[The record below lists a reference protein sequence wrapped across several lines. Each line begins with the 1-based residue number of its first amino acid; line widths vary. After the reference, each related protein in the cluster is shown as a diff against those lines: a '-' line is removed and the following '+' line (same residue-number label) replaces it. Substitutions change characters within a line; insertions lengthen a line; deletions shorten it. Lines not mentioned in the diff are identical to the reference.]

1 MESTVSKSKRS
12 KSILSFLLMFFVS
25 LCTLVTFT
33 ACKLTNSDPDQGANF
48 DASGNLKLVSPYVE
62 FNKSSDGNVID
73 ENSGSFTWKLQYYYS
88 GSNEDYLK
96 NINFDQDYLFAN
108 FFSDADFE
116 NVYTGNIPTKRA
128 TPGSNYFVNGKDGE
142 TGDKLYS
149 PVFYIDKDNISF
161 PSYEVVVDG
170 NYYTFKVCVNKDY
183 LERMTNQEI
192 SDNIIY
198 DGTTTRLKNI
208 FKDLSWVD
216 TNGDGKA
223 DSWKDDADYG
233 SLFTF
238 EYRTGKNTDGAFV
251 QCPKGMMSYFINSY
265 GEFCIRFNP
274 QLQAGSVNRYLKVKA
289 LADCEG
295 RANSNYSSTVAF
307 EAYAVSFEVYSPN
320 SSTLDYGG
328 LSYDPEQYYFAYEK
342 TYYDSPTDSNPIK
355 ALTGYFPEGRKIV
368 VSRTSDYSDS
378 YNYAFQNW
386 TMNTKAEYSL
396 ADKEKYPDKINTKTV
411 HTGSDI
417 LSDKTKS
424 LSDAFQVVASYRDVQ
439 NLKYYEKADIGV
451 TQIQKKEGNEKLLL
465 YTYSPEHTRTGADAD
480 TKIHDEIVVTSHSTI
495 NGYKFYA
502 NYAKVRGFLASGSF
516 FAGDNFF
523 TTGDQNLS
531 EVSIFLF
538 YKTYESNGTSK
549 YVSRQLTVGSDGT
562 GSISHGDGGLFS
574 SLNDYNDAC
583 YPNGVKYTID
593 GSYFKVEGL
602 ENTDFIIF
610 QKEGSSLLTS
620 ENKPYSFY
628 SQYLKEIEAM
638 GSTFKGLDL
647 VVSDNLISDRQD
659 VGIIG
664 TQYAENSNVVVNL
677 YRLLDSKGT
686 TEGLSSTYLDL
697 LKNTDVSYEIIKS
710 VSSVEDENGFI
721 TTNIILSLILPS
733 NATLTGY
740 NVETVQTNSK
750 IFFSTSENG
759 EIKYVSF
766 VKYDETSM
774 DEYVVDIE
782 GKKSNDE
789 KTLPVYEFVKTS
801 ISNSEDVNKYSS
813 QMVYYKETLYTLDH
827 EEVGGYLA
835 SSNTSRIYLY
845 KADAGKYLVKE
856 SKNGGEEW
864 YELKYTKRALTPEYS
879 LENGETTYK
888 INGET
893 VYEQRNSSNV
903 STIATAYETEME
915 FENPNYKSGDPEEQK
930 EQTIYVYYDVK
941 QVGKNFFYISP
952 IGKQTLITSK
962 NATSSSTTTSV
973 EDDLYFSQISNFKAL
988 KTSKKIML
996 GSEILSSNIDFK
1008 EAIGSKLIMNCY
1020 YYVEALGSQT
1030 ELFFSQYINNN
1041 KTKENLTVITYYDE
1055 NGNQYKGET
1064 CQGYS
1069 YENGEIKNNFQTT
1082 LILRNPQGIEID
1094 SNIYQYY
1101 AGFETTSGTALENAH
1116 NYLKNDDDGKNYNKT
1131 DLSTK
1136 FEFILNGAT
1145 YRSKTIIDGYGK
1157 NLEYENASNTDDKGT
1172 YALAQETTTGIGST
1186 NKIKRVI
1193 TMYEYNESAGR
1204 FISYSLFFDGSSYHK
1219 IVGST
1224 YVSYKDGSD
1233 NIQSDKF
1240 FVYDISI
1247 LSFSFVSTDFNIFG
1261 EENKNKE
1268 INYLNLITDTS
1279 SKITAKQRVYGESEE
1294 KTITSYTRFIVN
1306 SFVEYDGTGKV
1317 VNTYSPVVKDGSGNK
1332 QLINQTTANTVTL
1345 ENFLGVNKDASG
1357 NITSFTKLYFK
1368 KENKEFVNYKD
1379 TLVRRAQTKENND
1392 VTVLGKYITTNDSS
1406 SPKVYPSFSSFLTFT
1421 EEETHVLDRNSDG
1434 EINYYS
1440 MDYTTKKSVVEGF
1453 PGFSLLAGIPYPN
1466 PVLTF
1471 QVRHKSY
1478 ENPTI
1483 NIALDISNGYYVEVM
1498 GTNIATDETNLVRD
1512 FTTYSFKDTVENL
1525 LQNDY
1530 IDNAYW
1536 VLERSTF
1543 NTVSAL
1549 IETNDPNNYDVMK
1562 TVDGRKHYY
1571 NYYMFTTEIDENNN
1585 VIKKSSPLT
1594 IQNVGLNE
1602 NDKQLYAEGYV
1613 GVDNTYYKK
1622 LYIMSSSGSIKE
1634 LTTDDVILWKTS
1646 ASVLSGVPTFDIHT
1660 YSQGLDGIIYFNSGS
1675 YNDENII
1682 CNGLSGITAG
1692 STQSVSG
1699 YYDYSEVLIGGV
1711 TYAYRTLSSQVNNS
1725 DNMSGYQ
1732 FDKMIN
1738 VLNAYNSTDA
1748 YFLTGKES
1756 AVLVASPIVKIA
1768 DGAGNSF
1775 VYRFREWKV
1784 YSRYNSEVLYYNR
1797 GVTENLADRYN
1808 AILRFS
1814 SGNAGYFVMFP
1825 VYERV
1830 FDIDLGSAI
1839 VDGAINQGGSI
1850 NVSYKDGEE
1859 SDVDNLYDDN
1869 LYFINYEKISYG
1881 DKEGYYYGNL
1891 KGYPFLYFT
1900 GEYIGDDTSK
1910 PIFERLDNVYV
1921 VELTTTLSSVYVTEK
1936 NVNVP
1941 LFFQIDESTKQ
1952 VRFLNIISKF
1962 EAGAPGIVLL
1972 ENYNGQY
1979 TYFGFDSIIYK
1990 FEDDDGFYLKGE
2002 SDPVKFYEIL
2012 NTSFTA
2018 DFFFDEITES
2028 SISTSV
2034 PLHYDTKTQT
2044 FNVLDVKGNSFF
2056 GSEFVLSLMFYNV
2069 YENEILFSSIN
2080 AILAFCEEINNMKNT
2095 GYNENSPWILAIN
2108 NINNEDKI
2116 KTDGGLIINS
2126 LNGMGK
2132 ISTYLGDKIA
2142 SYDQKIFTVIK
2153 KITNPYV
2160 NGLYVSRF
2168 GSLTAGELATDEE
2181 GNIYS
2186 SQQFK
2191 TAYLDRDSY
2200 VELQAIA
2207 DSGYRFEGWYKCEYD
2222 EENGFWFTT
2231 DEKVQNSKNIYSDE
2245 IIQAYYNKYTGKY
2258 YYITDYC
2265 EDFDYTDSNGES
2277 IVAHIYYLDSD
2288 HTELA
2293 VVPDRMLDK
2302 VRGYFIN
2309 HGTKNNPNY
2318 IQVFKRY
2325 GGLLDESY
2333 YYDSSFINP
2342 VDTTAYEVEER
2353 TFIDSIR
2360 VLDYGSEGIF
2370 YYLSNVGIYFN
2381 EDDGKYYRDMT
2392 TGNIVVSGD
2401 KITIK
2406 NLHSNVRF
2414 VAKFIETY
2422 NEYIFTEDEE
2432 STGISI
2438 QAVYYSNNNQK
2449 YDSDGNV
2456 VIRTDIDGNNRT
2468 NTAEYSDSVA
2478 NSLDKNLFR
2487 LYEDETKNDVLS
2499 AYGSDKNYMSS
2510 TYNYSNGTYTETNDY
2525 SVYKNLLNGF
2535 SNVTGSN
2542 ADTYSVNINDPTLNK
2557 KFNLQSMYFDVN
2569 TTVTIVVR
2577 VKAEFELS
2585 VHSLGVNSKYNIYP
2599 IFYPK
2604 SDYVEANQKA
2614 SADTKVDYLYYIL
2627 QLTYNRDPQNQYRG
2641 YIVHPNRGENMAYDA
2656 LVGNYI
2662 DVYGSYFNYYDNNNK
2677 LIEYLISKSMGK
2689 TTDKT
2694 EIKLKPSY
2702 VSSVSGSK
2710 VSLNSSYSNFEEA
2723 LKELSKLMG
2732 NPELLKVDHIKLKV
2746 DVKDKNGNVAYSKG
2760 SIIKDKNTLI
2770 SVLREIF
2777 NSVRPTDNTNKV
2789 KINKTYI
2796 DKNGDN
2802 KNETIEANNA
2812 INLIQNG
2819 QRNFI
2824 NLSTI
2829 PVYNYTVQAIVI
2841 DSDKDNGEIKK
2852 DQNGK
2857 VILPSANYE
2866 KDDITYPTLY
2876 DSLYVTGGTGGKN
2889 YLGSGS
2895 NVGTEYIYKQ
2905 LSNGTTS
2912 TTLKFDHYVDGIDYA
2927 KKTIEDNGNESMFED
2942 LVFVQNSIILFEG
2955 IQNVPSK
2962 DGNSYLFVGW
2972 YEQKYN
2978 RDTESWSDLVFMS
2991 SEEKTPYVSLATA
3004 DTVIVAIYKRAVNV
3018 TFTFDQSEI
3027 AFEMS
3032 NALVDSAGNPLEIE
3046 KDQNIVTMNGMF
3058 FFDAD
3063 IEAILSPAGGYRF
3076 NGISYSTG
3084 GSNVSVFD
3092 KLTFSN
3098 YQHEYISDEEKFKEC
3113 DSSEAIL
3120 NSILKI
3126 NFKLNE
3132 ILPDNTSTVTLNIE
3146 TKKLTL
3152 VYVSVDNFIVNDKT
3166 TGNKDKFMGYDFA
3179 LVQKS
3184 STAETILFAT
3194 KDGNEVKTNAKDSAN
3209 NDIFFNIDYTLSVY
3223 GYFDSD
3229 IADDLVL
3236 LTYKKS
3242 DSTENTSIKQ
3252 WFINR
3257 DTSSDY
3263 YTSNEK
3269 YFKDVNLSY
3278 EKEFSPKITNTYA
3291 DYTMVDNFK
3300 VVFQYNNSVVDVDG
3314 QKLNDSSRLN
3324 LSDDN
3329 AVYFAQAEITT
3340 ETTSVLKV
3348 SHYLV
3353 ENISNASKTNSSING
3368 SLGRKLGDGDGK
3380 ITILTYSGSTASG
3393 EGENPVGNSA
3403 QLIKM
3408 DYSEEFSSGT
3418 KVDLDV
3424 SSSFFIDN
3432 GKLYVFVGWFSENA
3446 TSGKLTLLSTSKSI
3460 SNQKANGSYVARFV
3474 RVSKI
3479 DSSSIENADISFEG
3493 TQVVPM
3499 GSVNANVQV
3508 FGELDKVSWD
3518 SSTSKF
3524 VVDEDAK
3531 RLQYAFV
3538 GSSLRFTLT
3547 PRPNMVI
3554 HSCSVSGNSSGNILF
3569 TEEMNA
3575 SNSSAIDY
3583 TVEKLP
3589 TNNVVSISASVKK
3602 GYTVKIKQTLYDNFN
3617 MTGDSESLSGCV
3629 SLKIGLEN
3637 SYDATDSEFS
3647 VEPGKSIT
3655 LTDKSND
3662 YYFIGFFV
3670 ENKIVSKKDGKYEN
3684 SHEFTITE
3692 DTIIEARFTKYNYVA
3707 VTSTLQG
3714 TNTTIENF
3722 TFTLSYVDPRTNSTI
3737 IFTNVNEL
3745 LKIPA
3750 GISATI
3756 KTTSD
3761 SDAYNFIGFKT
3772 IDFDGNIKKS
3782 ISSSKTAQLALDQ
3795 TYCSASNETGI
3806 LKGDK
3811 GKETNFIYISAMY
3824 QKTTVLKVVK
3834 NVEISSVSQTY
3845 FSEGTNKNLTEEQM
3859 RSLFNLIV
3867 SYVDS
3872 FGETRTVTL
3881 GSVNQIS
3888 NIRVKKGSTVK
3899 ITPVIASVVSHR
3911 YTVYDFEFKYDNNSH
3926 KSDVTQKSDGSFEF
3940 VCGEDSKMS
3949 SLEFTVYFKPCKTV
3963 TISKELA
3970 GSSTTNVTVDYS
3982 FVNSNNANQTGTL
3995 SATNKT
4001 EINIKEGGNFT
4012 LTANV
4017 SDADK
4022 FTFIGWFVD
4031 GKMISNQKTISSIS
4045 SSSNYMSELK
4055 TASSI
4060 VAKFMETINLKV
4072 ERRLFEFENRN
4083 QFGIDVTDE
4092 KHDSNFGEFFV
4103 VADFVNDD
4111 GMSHSVK
4118 KMSLSEIRNS
4128 TNLKIIA
4135 GTKISVV
4142 STQSPNYLFDG
4153 YEFSSGGTYSTLTG
4167 DSLSDGY
4174 SLVADG
4180 FSQDLTIKIKFE
4192 EFRSVTYLV
4201 STTNSDSKSENGIE
4215 ITNPETYL
4223 SRVVDNDN
4231 SFGIS
4236 FNANVHEGYVIESIE
4251 FNGTNVGFTF
4261 DAEKKEYSLT
4271 VKKDWVEENNNIL
4284 KINVKET
4291 LKINVYVAFDDIT
4304 DASKVPSGVSV
4315 KFNDEIPTTLNS
4327 SSGTLLASNSSIKA
4341 LENVKITILGTVAGF
4356 RFDGFYLYEGD
4367 SAVSSVSPITFE
4379 NTFEFLANSS
4389 LSVVA
4394 KFTSNKTP
4402 SSINTRILNDNGTS
4416 NFAGWFARVNSTTS
4430 LTGYRDILLSTN
4442 YSDKNSFNGKFDIVV
4457 AKYQTTSTTDQT
4469 VEISGAFAHFGSA
4482 IIFVHSSSLSNV
4494 SVEGTAKNLTV
4505 SNVETGS
4512 ISVDFIPAKGFI
4524 VTNKTDFAC
4533 EIEKKQINVEVQVD
4547 MNKVTKNVVSNSGTT
4562 SSVSVKDNK
4571 ITADVTIKIVGATNS
4586 TVLANI
4592 LNSETNETTSK
4603 TLTATENEFKVQVQS
4618 GSSIN
4623 LSFALATFEKFN
4635 GFKIT
4640 ENGSSRVVT
4649 TNSLDYLVLNSFESV
4664 TIEVL
4669 FDDAFI
4675 STIAENDTTKGTAS
4689 LHEEKTGETVLFVQV
4704 YEGYEISAIFATEI
4718 SSGSIVEWKN
4728 IFESEDDAKELLGND
4743 LTITSSV
4750 SEKDSFEND
4759 YVTKCEIKFTASKNV
4774 AFKIEYKM
4782 VSKVNFYVYADGDVE
4797 VISKYVNDSPLTLE
4811 KIESYDILSKL
4822 KNEEIK
4828 NAYSFDKFSYL
4839 GKEITSETKID
4850 LTDGI
4855 INIEV
4860 SMNKAYKLQFSIVI
4874 DSSGIGFNIPTDGLK
4889 VTFEGEKIATY
4900 GGISQLINYKLSN
4913 LTKVVALDEN
4923 DFYDFSGF
4931 FSKGKL
4937 ISSASSYV
4945 FTASDILENLEQI
4958 TIGDETVYVV
4968 NVMFKERYQTLTIK
4982 KDYNFEGKNLTLK
4995 FNGTEFSP
5003 NEAYQYIEITGCG
5016 NIAHRMLSDSEGNS
5030 YFEISYPYSIVK
5042 KGKASQLTITQ
5053 NAVENTSDPYL
5064 KIVGAS
5070 AFYELD
5076 IDGQYYRF
5084 DNFYGE
5090 NNLPFEN
5097 ATKYS
5102 NKLTINLKDLGID
5115 KTVIAKMIK
5124 LYQIDY
5130 IYDVVDPN
5138 VKISIDFLKI
5148 DTNGTG
5154 VVYETVASSANQ
5166 ANIKD
5171 AIISY
5176 RAEAGTTIRVNVDF
5190 QGASDEIKGKF
5201 KSVLVSSS
5209 NVLSKLSDASI
5220 NSYDWTNHIKDNN
5233 YIAVSKF
5240 LSGTNSFSS
5249 LVFNDTSSFNF
5260 KPTQNLS
5267 FIADF
5272 GYGTEDVSRSTFSIV
5287 SVFWTLNNNL
5297 ITYKVGDQSM
5307 STIDGQGFSFT
5318 STNTGGSSMSY
5329 VESTMTKSDIKF
5341 TDISSIV
5348 ESIKIQIYKGNYY
5361 KYSST
5366 KKDNNQYNYHV
5377 ILNLYSKIE
5386 TGVKKIIKS
5395 DYGVEISTFSNG
5407 SPTPTVNI
5415 TQHNNKDGTTT
5426 ANTGNKGR
5434 ITVEV
5439 SVAPIDQYFFKGF
5452 AIVSSNYESTYNIL
5466 QLGGE
5471 RANATTEQYN
5481 FVKHTTNYDANGIAT
5496 KYSATV
5502 TISGNT
5508 KIIAIFEP
5516 TVYTI
5521 TVNTYKFFEDNKKTN
5536 YSDDREKLV
5545 EKSSDIDKNGN
5556 ISEDKYQT
5564 TESATIE
5571 GSLIALAGE
5580 SIKITS
5586 VSYQY
5591 SQFVGFTGWGYS
5603 DDPALANIMFGFD
5616 SGEGISQEQN
5626 KSLSDTI
5633 NGIFNN
5639 ESTEGDNEK
5648 IWTDELNVY
5657 LDEETKENKKYIYYR
5672 NFLSKY
5678 NICPGYNTDEFG
5690 GLTYVSSSS
5699 RNNFYAL
5706 NVNQSFTINFFYT
5719 NLSYKLML
5727 DLSETES
5734 TIYYDKDNS
5743 SIKSTSYLAY
5753 SEDYTSWKDYYD
5765 SGKTDPSQYE
5775 QKTFK
5780 NPSAGTYSI
5789 TKNYGTNSK
5798 NNDDNNYTIT
5808 IEQNDP
5814 FVYVINDSN
5823 DKYIG
5828 YPTKISVELVEM
5840 RDSSDDPVKKK
5851 DLFYKGTEVRV
5862 KIAQADKENFG
5873 YKSGNELY
5881 LTGYADDGVGSE
5893 VGDLKKYGFDYNVS
5907 GKSSDGRPTLRNIT
5921 NYLTTNG
5928 TLKDNL
5934 FVIEIDNQTIKS
5946 QDIQDSNIF
5955 INYEEQTI
5963 RVVYKIVASDVG
5975 FPTVS
5980 VTMFDSTSG
5989 KKSTENK
5996 ADLLASINKVQI
6008 KNNTK
6013 SENKQTKSESSASN
6027 IFSITGFNQAL
6038 FETDAQTSDPNF
6050 KLGNIDVNLNLIWQT
6065 TAKEVVAQVELLKVE
6080 LLKKDKI
6087 TLTGVKSDSN
6097 YDKIAYDSSG
6107 CCRDSKTDGQH
6118 VREHDEE
6125 IRAYF
6130 IIIVKNGFTLIDL
6143 LQKLLNEGYLDQGT
6157 AGTAMTYLLET
6168 PYGITNGY
6176 GKLTSKETAQIGHG
6190 AVGSLTGG
6198 GDQRSDIFKQVNTA
6212 INKYY
6217 KTSNVDYFASTFAY
6231 HVIDAYELYKNEI
6244 NGNFFNNASNTN
6256 DLVVAQCVLQEHEEP
6271 QENHKDGWLHWLWTA
6286 DKGYAYYNSATGS
6299 FDAKKNNGSCS
6310 VTYHNNAEKA
6320 EMDTSSTAKVESRSF
6335 WDKVVGTFNSS
6346 KSFAGTYNR
6355 FITIG
6360 YAPTDA
6366 DFIANDNII
6375 AKITIDNNS
6384 KYQVVTRVFD
6394 YDPMPILN
6402 AVTGAITYFAPVFLT
6417 LIPGVGPFLGIAYCA
6432 IAVGS
6437 AIWSICDPDVKFIY
6451 DYWANIY

>member
-62 FNKSSDGNVID
+62 FNKYSGDEKVID

-116 NVYTGNIPTKRA
+116 NIYTGNIPAKGA
-128 TPGSNYFVNGKDGE
+128 TPGDNYFVNGP
-142 TGDKLYS
+142 DKLYS
-149 PVFYIDKDNISF
+149 PVFYINKDNISF

-170 NYYTFKVCVNKDY
+170 NYYTFKVCVNKNY
-183 LERMTNQEI
+183 LERMSNQEI
-192 SDNIIY
+192 SNKIIY

-208 FKDLSWVD
+208 FTDKTYDYDNKKWKDN
-216 TNGDGKA
+216 NGDGEA
-223 DSWKDDADYG
+223 DDYG

-238 EYRTGKNTDGAFV
+238 EYRAGKNTDGAFV
-251 QCPKGMMSYFINSY
+251 ECPKGMMSYYINNY

-320 SSTLDYGG
+320 SATLDYGG
-328 LSYDPEQYYFAYEK
+328 LDYDHDQYYFAYEK
-342 TYYDSPTDSNPIK
+342 TYYDSHTDKNAIK

-368 VSRTSDYSDS
+368 VSRTSDYNDS

-396 ADKEKYPDKINTKTV
+396 ADKEKYPASINTKTI
-411 HTGSDI
+411 HTGSEI

-424 LSDAFQVVASYRDVQ
+424 LSDAFQVVESYRNVQ
-439 NLKYYEKADIGV
+439 DLSYYEKAEIGV

-465 YTYSPEHTRTGADAD
+465 YTYSPVHTRTGADAE

-538 YKTYESNGTSK
+538 YKIYDEHGSSK
-549 YVSRQLTVGSDGT
+549 YTSTQLSVSDGQTT
-562 GSISHGDGGLFS
+562 GTKTHEDLFS
-574 SLNDYNDAC
+574 SSNGDNDVC
-583 YPNGVKYTID
+583 YPNNRKNPNNPGNPEDKVALTYTID

-610 QKEGSSLLTS
+610 QKEGKSLLT
-620 ENKPYSFY
+620 ELNKPYSFY

-638 GSTFKGLDL
+638 DSTFKGLDL

-750 IFFSTSENG
+750 IFFSTSNAENA

-766 VKYDETSM
+766 VKYDETTM
-774 DEYVVDIE
+774 DEYVVDINGE
-782 GKKSNDE
+782 KSTDE
-789 KTLPVYEFVKTS
+789 KTLPVYEFVKTLITDS
-801 ISNSEDVNKYSS
+801 KTVNIYSS

-835 SSNTSRIYLY
+835 SSDTSRIYLY

-856 SKNGGEEW
+856 GEKW
-864 YELKYTKRALTPEYS
+864 FELSYNKMALTPEYS

-888 INGET
+888 INGIT

-903 STIATAYETEME
+903 STIAKAYETEMI
-915 FENPNYKSGDPEEQK
+915 FKNPNNTSESQ
-930 EQTIYVYYDVK
+930 QVYVYYDVK
-941 QVGKNFFYISP
+941 QVGEKFFYISP

-962 NATSSSTTTSV
+962 NSTTSSTTTNV
-973 EDDLYFSQISNFKAL
+973 QDDLYFSQISNFNDL
-988 KTSKKIML
+988 KTKKKIML

-1020 YYVEALGSQT
+1020 YYVEVLGSQT
-1030 ELFFSQYINNN
+1030 ELFFSQYINNDE
-1041 KTKENLTVITYYDE
+1041 TKENLTVITYYDK

-1064 CQGYS
+1064 CQGHTYNNTTKEI
-1069 YENGEIKNNFQTT
+1069 ENTFKTS
-1082 LILRNPQGIEID
+1082 LILRNPQGVIVD
-1094 SNIYQYY
+1094 SDTYKYY
-1101 AGFETTSGTALENAH
+1101 AGFETTSGTALKNAH
-1116 NYLKNDDDGKNYNKT
+1116 NYLKENNYNIT
-1131 DLSTK
+1131 GLETK

-1145 YRSKTIIDGYGK
+1145 YKSTTITDGYGK
-1157 NLEYENASNTDDKGT
+1157 NLKYKNVSNNKDTGT
-1172 YALAQETTTGIGST
+1172 YALAQETTIGIYGST
-1186 NKIKRVI
+1186 NSIKRLI

-1219 IVGST
+1219 IIGST
-1224 YVSYKDGSD
+1224 YVSCDGGSKSE
-1233 NIQSDKF
+1233 QF
-1240 FVYDISI
+1240 FVYDTNELKFNFNQKETIDKIEKSTTNLDI
-1247 LSFSFVSTDFNIFG
+1247 DSPGNENRKIDYFS
-1261 EENKNKE
+1261 
-1268 INYLNLITDTS
+1268 LITDTNS
-1279 SKITAKQRVYGESEE
+1279 GITAKQRVYGESKE

-1306 SFVEYDGTGKV
+1306 SFVEYEYDGETRTRKI
-1317 VNTYSPVVKDGSGNK
+1317 VNTYSPVVKDEDGNK

-1345 ENFLGVNKDASG
+1345 ENFLGINKDASG
-1357 NITSFTKLYFK
+1357 NITSFTELYFK
-1368 KENKEFVNYKD
+1368 KETKEFVNYKD
-1379 TLVRRAQTKENND
+1379 TLVRRAQTKENKD
-1392 VTVLGKYITTNDSS
+1392 VTVLGKYITTNDASD
-1406 SPKVYPSFSSFLTFT
+1406 PKVYPSFSSFLTFT
-1421 EEETHVLDRNSDG
+1421 EEETYVLDRNSDG

-1543 NTVSAL
+1543 NTVFAL
-1549 IETNDPNNYDVMK
+1549 VETNDKNNYDFK
-1562 TVDGRKHYY
+1562 STDEDEKYY
-1571 NYYMFTTEIDENNN
+1571 NYYMYTTEVDENNN
-1585 VIKKSSPLT
+1585 VVKKSSPLT

-1602 NDKQLYAEGYV
+1602 NDKHLYAEGYV

-1622 LYIMSSSGSIKE
+1622 LYVRCGGNADSQTIEVKE
-1634 LTTDDVILWKTS
+1634 LTTDDVILWKTN
-1646 ASVLSGVPTFDIHT
+1646 ASVLSSVPTFDIHT

-1682 CNGLSGITAG
+1682 CNGLSGITSG
-1692 STQSVSG
+1692 STQSANG

-1711 TYAYRTLSSQVNNS
+1711 TFAYRTLSSQMNNS

-1814 SGNAGYFVMFP
+1814 SGSAGYFVMFP

-1850 NVSYKDGEE
+1850 NVSYKDGDE

-1900 GEYIGDDTSK
+1900 GKFVKKDNGENDTSK
-1910 PIFERLDNVYV
+1910 PIFETLDNVYV
-1921 VELTTTLSSVYVTEK
+1921 VELTTTLSSTYVTEK
-1936 NVNVP
+1936 NVDVP
-1941 LFFQIDESTKQ
+1941 LFFQIDESTKH
-1952 VRFLNIISKF
+1952 VKFLNIISKF
-1962 EAGAPGIVLL
+1962 EENVPGIVLL

-1979 TYFGFDSIIYK
+1979 TYYGFDNIIYK
-1990 FEDDDGFYLKGE
+1990 FEDDDGFYLENE

-2034 PLHYDTKTQT
+2034 PLHYDTTTQT
-2044 FNVLDVKGNSFF
+2044 FEVLDVKGNSFF
-2056 GSEFVLSLMFYNV
+2056 GSEFILSLMFYNV
-2069 YENEILFSSIN
+2069 YRNEILFSSID
-2080 AILAFCEEINNMKNT
+2080 AILAFCDEINNKKNA

-2108 NINNEDKI
+2108 NINNEDEI
-2116 KTDGGLIINS
+2116 KTKGGMIIS
-2126 LNGMGK
+2126 GLDDMGK

-2142 SYDQKIFTVIK
+2142 SYDKKIFTVIK

-2168 GSLTAGELATDEE
+2168 GSLNAGELATDED

-2207 DSGYRFEGWYKCEYD
+2207 DNGYRFEGWYKCEYD

-2245 IIQAYYNKYTGKY
+2245 IIPAYYNKYTGRY

-2265 EDFDYTDSNGES
+2265 EDFDYTDDNGGS

-2360 VLDYGSEGIF
+2360 ILNYGSDGTF

-2381 EDDGKYYRDMT
+2381 EENGKYYRDMT

-2422 NEYIFTEDEE
+2422 NEYIFAEDEE

-2438 QAVYYSNNNQK
+2438 EAIYYSNNNQK
-2449 YDSDGNV
+2449 YDSDGNI

-2478 NSLDKNLFR
+2478 KSLEQVMFK
-2487 LYEDETKNDVLS
+2487 LYEDETNEALLS
-2499 AYGSDKNYMSS
+2499 ASGSDKNYMSS
-2510 TYNYSNGTYTETNDY
+2510 TYDYSSGTYTETNDY
-2525 SVYKNLLNGF
+2525 SVYETLLTKGF
-2535 SNVTGSN
+2535 SNVTGSLF
-2542 ADTYSVNINDPTLNK
+2542 DTYSVNKDDPTLNK
-2557 KFNLQSMYFDVN
+2557 KLNLQSMYFDVN

-2599 IFYPK
+2599 IFYPT
-2604 SDYVEANQKA
+2604 SDYIEANQKA
-2614 SADTKVDYLYYIL
+2614 SSDTKVDYLYYIL

-2662 DVYGSYFNYYDNNNK
+2662 DVYGSFFDYYDNNGK
-2677 LIEYLISKSMGK
+2677 LIDYEISKSMEK

-2694 EIKLKPSY
+2694 EIKLDSNY
-2702 VSSVSGSK
+2702 VSEVSGSK

-2746 DVKDKNGNVAYSKG
+2746 DVKDKNGNVAYQNG
-2760 SIIKDKNTLI
+2760 LEITNKNTLI
-2770 SVLREIF
+2770 AVLKEIF
-2777 NSVRPTDNTNKV
+2777 NSVRPTDKNQTNT
-2789 KINKTYI
+2789 
-2796 DKNGDN
+2796 
-2802 KNETIEANNA
+2802 KNELDTSTNNE

-2841 DSDKDNGEIKK
+2841 DSDKENGEIKK
-2852 DQNGK
+2852 DQDGK

-2866 KDDITYPTLY
+2866 VEDITYPTLKN
-2876 DSLYVTGGTGGKN
+2876 SLYVTGGTGGKN

-2895 NVGTEYIYKQ
+2895 KGGTEYYYKTLFTDESKNQ
-2905 LSNGTTS
+2905 NYTTS
-2912 TTLKFDHYVDGIDYA
+2912 TTLKFDNYVSGIDYA
-2927 KKTIEDNGNESMFED
+2927 EKNTSTNPTGNESLFED

-2955 IQNVPSK
+2955 IQKVPEK
-2962 DGNSYLFVGW
+2962 EGVTYLFVGW

-2978 RDTESWSDLVFMS
+2978 RDTETWSDLVFMS
-2991 SEEKTPYVSLATA
+2991 SEETTPYVSLATA

-3027 AFEMS
+3027 AVEMS
-3032 NALVDSAGNPLEIE
+3032 NALVDSAGDALEIT
-3046 KDQNIVTMNGMF
+3046 KSNNVVTMNGTF

-3063 IEAILSPAGGYRF
+3063 IEAILSLAGGYRF
-3076 NGISYSTG
+3076 DGISYSDD

-3098 YQHEYISDEEKFKEC
+3098 YNHYYSSEADKFKKC

-3132 ILPDNTSTVTLNIE
+3132 ILPDNTSTVTLNIK

-3152 VYVSVDNFIVNDKT
+3152 VYFSVDNFIVNDKT

-3179 LVQKS
+3179 LVQKN
-3184 STAETILFAT
+3184 STDEKILFAT
-3194 KDGNEVKTNAKDSAN
+3194 KNGKLVGEVGKDSAN
-3209 NDIFFNIDYTLSVY
+3209 NDIFTDIDYTLSVY

-3229 IADDLVL
+3229 IADNDNLVL
-3236 LTYKKS
+3236 LTFKKN
-3242 DSTENTSIKQ
+3242 DLTEETSINQ

-3257 DTSSDY
+3257 DTSSTY

-3278 EKEFSPKITNTYA
+3278 DGTFSTNILNIYA
-3291 DYTMVDNFK
+3291 GYTIVDNFK
-3300 VVFQYNNSVVDVDG
+3300 IVFKYSDNVKDVDG
-3314 QKLNDSSRLN
+3314 NKLNDSSFLN
-3324 LSDDN
+3324 LSKDN
-3329 AVYFAQAEITT
+3329 AVYFAQAKITT
-3340 ETTSVLKV
+3340 DTTSVLKV

-3353 ENISNASKTNSSING
+3353 ENISNASTKNSSIEQN
-3368 SLGRKLGDGDGK
+3368 SNLGRKLGDGDGK

-3393 EGENPVGNSA
+3393 EGESLVGNSA
-3403 QLIKM
+3403 DLIKM

-3418 KVDLDV
+3418 KIDLDV
-3424 SSSFFIDN
+3424 SSKFFIDK

-3446 TSGKLTLLSTSKSI
+3446 TSGKLTLLSTSNSI

-3479 DSSSIENADISFEG
+3479 DSSSINNADITFEG
-3493 TQVVPM
+3493 TQMISM
-3499 GSVNANVQV
+3499 GSVSANVQV
-3508 FGELDKVSWD
+3508 FGELDNVSWNG
-3518 SSTSKF
+3518 STF
-3524 VVDEDAK
+3524 IVDENAK

-3538 GSSLRFTLT
+3538 GSSLRFTLI

-3554 HSCSVSGNSSGNILF
+3554 HSCSVSGNSSGNISF
-3569 TEEMNA
+3569 TEAMNS

-3589 TNNVVSISASVKK
+3589 TNNVVSISATIKK
-3602 GYTVKIKQTLYDNFN
+3602 GYTVKIQQTLYDNIN

-3629 SLKIGLEN
+3629 SVRIGSEN

-3647 VEPGKSIT
+3647 VEPGKTIT
-3655 LTDKSND
+3655 LTGASND
-3662 YYFIGFFV
+3662 YYFIGFFI

-3684 SHEFTITE
+3684 SHTFTITE
-3692 DTIIEARFTKYNYVA
+3692 NTIIEARFTKYNYVA

-3722 TFTLSYVDPRTNSTI
+3722 TFTLSYVDPRTGSEI
-3737 IFTNVNEL
+3737 KFENVNEL

-3750 GISATI
+3750 GILATI
-3756 KTTSD
+3756 RTTSD

-3772 IDFDGNIKKS
+3772 IDFDGKIKKS
-3782 ISSSKTAQLALDQ
+3782 ISSNKTAQLALDQ
-3795 TYCSASNETGI
+3795 TYCSASNEMGI

-3811 GKETNFIYISAMY
+3811 GEKTDFIYISAMY

-3872 FGETRTVTL
+3872 YGESRTVTL
-3881 GSVNQIS
+3881 GSVNQLS
-3888 NIRVKKGSTVK
+3888 NIKVKKGSTVK
-3899 ITPVIASVVSHR
+3899 ITPVISSVVSHR

-3940 VCGEDSKMS
+3940 VCGDDSKMS

-3970 GSSTTNVTVDYS
+3970 GSSTSDVTVDYS

-3995 SATNKT
+3995 SLTNKT

-4031 GKMISNQKTISSIS
+4031 GKMISNQKTISSIP

-4060 VAKFMETINLKV
+4060 VAKFMETINFKV
-4072 ERRLFEFENRN
+4072 QRSLFEFENKDPL
-4083 QFGIDVTDE
+4083 GTDVTDE
-4092 KHDSNFGEFFV
+4092 KYDSNFGEFFV

-4118 KMSLSEIRNS
+4118 KMSLSEIRKS

-4142 STQSPNYLFDG
+4142 STQSPKYLFDG
-4153 YEFSSGGTYSTLTG
+4153 YQFHHGESYDTFTG
-4167 DSLSDGY
+4167 DSLTDGY
-4174 SLVADG
+4174 SLVTENG
-4180 FSQDLTIKIKFE
+4180 FSQDLTILVKFK
-4192 EFRSVTYLV
+4192 EFRPVTYLV

-4215 ITNPETYL
+4215 ISNPETHL

-4236 FNANVHEGYVIESIE
+4236 FDAVVHEEGYVIESIE
-4251 FNGTNVGFTF
+4251 FNGNKVDYSVQNNT
-4261 DAEKKEYSLT
+4261 YSLT
-4271 VKKDWVEENNNIL
+4271 VKNEYIVKENNIL

-4304 DASKVPSGVSV
+4304 DASKVNNVPSVTINGSS
-4315 KFNDEIPTTLNS
+4315 TTLTS
-4327 SSGTLLASNSSIKA
+4327 SSGTLLASKTDIKTF
-4341 LENVKITILGTVAGF
+4341 EKVTITVPGTVDGF

-4367 SAVSSVSPITFE
+4367 SAVSSVAPITFE

-4402 SSINTRILNDNGTS
+4402 SSINTRILNDEGNS

-4430 LTGYRDILLSTN
+4430 STGYRDILLSTE
-4442 YSDKNSFNGKFDIVV
+4442 YSDKDSFNGKFDIVV

-4469 VEISGAFAHFGSA
+4469 VEISGDFAHFGSA

-4494 SVEGTAKNLTV
+4494 SVEGTSTNLKV

-4512 ISVDFIPAKGFI
+4512 MSVDFIPAKGFI

-4547 MNKVTKNVVSNSGTT
+4547 MNEVTKNVVSNSGTT

-4571 ITADVTIKIVGATNS
+4571 ITAEVTIKINGAKNS

-4603 TLTATENEFKVQVQS
+4603 TLTTTDNEFKVQVQS

-4649 TNSLDYLVLNSFESV
+4649 TISLDYLVSNSFENV

-4704 YEGYEISAIFATEI
+4704 YDGYEISAIFATEI
-4718 SSGSIVEWKN
+4718 SSGSIVEWEN
-4728 IFESEDDAKELLGND
+4728 IFESEDDAKDLLGND

-4750 SEKDSFEND
+4750 SEKDSFETD
-4759 YVTKCEIKFTASKNV
+4759 FVTKCEIKFTASKNV

-4782 VSKVNFYVYADGDVE
+4782 VSKVNFYVYAGGKVE

-4811 KIESYDILSKL
+4811 KIESFDILSKL
-4822 KNEEIK
+4822 EDEKIK
-4828 NAYSFDKFSYL
+4828 DAYSLDKFSYL
-4839 GKEITSETKID
+4839 GEEITSETKID
-4850 LTDGI
+4850 LSDGI

-4860 SMNKAYKLQFSIVI
+4860 SMNKAYKLKFSIVK
-4874 DSSGIGFNIPTDGLK
+4874 DSSGIDFQIPTDGLK
-4889 VTFEGEKIATY
+4889 VTFEGKTIATFV
-4900 GGISQLINYKLSN
+4900 GIFQPINYKLSN
-4913 LTKVVALDEN
+4913 LTKVVAFDEN
-4923 DFYDFSGF
+4923 EFYDFSGF

-4958 TIGDETVYVV
+4958 KIGEETVYVV

-4995 FNGTEFSP
+4995 LNGTEISS
-5003 NEAYQYIEITGCG
+5003 NEAYQYIMIEGCG

-5030 YFEISYPYSIVK
+5030 YFEVSYPYSVVLNE
-5042 KGKASQLTITQ
+5042 KASQLTITQ
-5053 NAVENTSDPYL
+5053 NAEENNSDPYL
-5064 KIVGAS
+5064 KIVKAS

-5148 DTNGTG
+5148 DTDGTG
-5154 VVYETVASSANQ
+5154 VVYETVASSANKE
-5166 ANIKD
+5166 NIKD

-5176 RAEAGTTIRVNVDF
+5176 RAEAGITIRVNVDF
-5190 QGASDEIKGKF
+5190 QGANTETKEAF
-5201 KSVLVSSS
+5201 KSVLVTAS
-5209 NVLSKLSDASI
+5209 NALSQLSNASI
-5220 NSYDWTNHIKDNN
+5220 SSFDWTKHINDNN

-5240 LSGTNSFSS
+5240 LSGTNAFSS
-5249 LVFNDTSSFNF
+5249 LVVNDTSSFNF

-5272 GYGTEDVSRSTFSIV
+5272 GHGSEDVGRSTFSIV
-5287 SVFWTLNNNL
+5287 SVFWTLNKNL
-5297 ITYKVGDQSM
+5297 TLYKVGDSM
-5307 STIDGQGFSFT
+5307 VSTIDGQGFSFT
-5318 STNTGGSSMSY
+5318 STNTGASSMGY
-5329 VESTMTKSDIKF
+5329 AESSLTISDSKNVILTLLELK
-5341 TDISSIV
+5341 
-5348 ESIKIQIYKGNYY
+5348 KINTYKDNYY

-5366 KKDNNQYNYHV
+5366 KKEGNQYNYHV

-5386 TGVKKIIKS
+5386 TGVRKIIKS
-5395 DYGVEISTFSNG
+5395 DYGVEISTFDKDA
-5407 SPTPTVNI
+5407 PHVNTSAKTI
-5415 TQHNNKDGTTT
+5415 DKGGT
-5426 ANTGNKGR
+5426 
-5434 ITVEV
+5434 EV
-5439 SVAPIDQYFFKGF
+5439 TISVTPIDQFFFKGF

-5481 FVKHTTNYDANGIAT
+5481 FVKHQTSYDETTGIAT

-5502 TISGNT
+5502 KISGNS
-5508 KIIAIFEP
+5508 KIVAIFEP

-5521 TVNTYKFFEDNKKTN
+5521 TVNTYKFFEDNKNVN

-5545 EKSSDIDKNGN
+5545 EKSSDINASGD
-5556 ISEDKYQT
+5556 IDEDKYQK

-5591 SQFVGFTGWGYS
+5591 SQFVGFTGTPGI
-5603 DDPALANIMFGFD
+5603 DFGFD
-5616 SGEGISQEQN
+5616 SGEGISSKSDEIKQVFN
-5626 KSLSDTI
+5626 KTEEIEFTSDLQI
-5633 NGIFNN
+5633 
-5639 ESTEGDNEK
+5639 
-5648 IWTDELNVY
+5648 Y
-5657 LDEETKENKKYIYYR
+5657 LDEEPENEKYVY
-5672 NFLSKY
+5672 FKGTLQKY
-5678 NICPGYNTDEFG
+5678 NIKPGYNKDEFG
-5690 GLTYVSSSS
+5690 GLTYVTSSS

-5734 TIYYDKDNS
+5734 TIYYDNS
-5743 SIKSTSYLAY
+5743 SNKNSIKSTSYLAY

-5775 QKTFK
+5775 QETFI
-5780 NPSAGTYSI
+5780 NLSAGTYSI

-5798 NNDDNNYTIT
+5798 NNDDNKYTIK
-5808 IEQNDP
+5808 IEENDP

-5840 RDSSDDPVKKK
+5840 QNSSGDPNMM
-5851 DLFYKGTEVRV
+5851 DILYKETGVRV
-5862 KIAQADKENFG
+5862 QIAQADKKDFG

-5881 LTGYADDGVGSE
+5881 LKGYAEDGVGAE
-5893 VGDLKKYGFDYNVS
+5893 VGNLKKYGFDYNVS

-5921 NYLTTNG
+5921 NYLTANG
-5928 TLKDNL
+5928 TLKDDL
-5934 FVIEIDNQTIKS
+5934 FVIEIDNETINS
-5946 QDIQDSNIF
+5946 QNIQDSNLSV
-5955 INYEEQTI
+5955 NYEEQTI

-5996 ADLLASINKVQI
+5996 LLASINKVQI

-6050 KLGNIDVNLNLIWQT
+6050 KLGNIDVNLNLIWKT
-6065 TAKEVVAQVELLKVE
+6065 TAKEVVAKVE
-6080 LLKKDKI
+6080 LVGLGAI

-6097 YDKIAYDSSG
+6097 YKKIAYDSRG
-6107 CCRDSKTDGQH
+6107 CCLDATNHSGQH

-6125 IRAYF
+6125 IKAYF

-6176 GKLTSKETAQIGHG
+6176 GKLTSNETAQIGHG

-6256 DLVVAQCVLQEHEEP
+6256 DLVVAQCVLQEHE
-6271 QENHKDGWLHWLWTA
+6271 QKQIDHRGGWLGWIWTA

-6299 FDAKKNNGSCS
+6299 FDAVKNNGSYS

-6320 EMDTSSTAKVESRSF
+6320 EMDTTSTTKVEERSF

-6375 AKITIDNNS
+6375 AKITIDND
-6384 KYQVVTRVFD
+6384 QGHRVITREFD

-6402 AVTGAITYFAPVFLT
+6402 AVTGMVTYLAPAFLA
-6417 LIPGVGPFLGIAYCA
+6417 LIPGVGVGLSIAYCVV
-6432 IAVGS
+6432 AVGS